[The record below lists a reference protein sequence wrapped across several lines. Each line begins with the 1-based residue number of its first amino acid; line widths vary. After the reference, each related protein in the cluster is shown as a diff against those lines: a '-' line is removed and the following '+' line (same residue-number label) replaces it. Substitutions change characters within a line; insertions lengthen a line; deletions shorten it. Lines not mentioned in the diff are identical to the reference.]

1 MSTQYGSDST
11 AAQSEST
18 EKQYIQPCFF
28 TSTLMF
34 RLLPMV
40 TFNIQYFTLSLAIE
54 TCGELCAMVHRQQTH
69 NAALKA
75 AVVSQQGDT
84 FTLLGYSEFVLPA
97 GTKRKT

>member
-1 MSTQYGSDST
+1 
-11 AAQSEST
+11 
-18 EKQYIQPCFF
+18 
-28 TSTLMF
+28 
-34 RLLPMV
+34 
-40 TFNIQYFTLSLAIE
+40 
-54 TCGELCAMVHRQQTH
+54 MVHRQQTH